1 MLRIAFPTTFPSMHT
16 IAKWASFLFIICV
29 LLSSWGCSTV
39 TETAQLRSD
48 QSTRPPR
55 SADELLPVD
64 CLLPGQ
70 IRKLGGSMVYLTPRR
85 PIKTSAQDCEIRGGE
100 YVAYDRSD
108 YATALKVWLPLAN
121 EGDKVAQ
128 TYVGEIY
135 EKGLGVQPDYALAM
149 EWYRKAA
156 EQGYARAQINLGYL
170 YEEGMGIGKDPATA
184 LNWYRKAAGLSNAI
198 AIDPVSINTEG
209 RKELEELRREVE
221 RRKDESDSLRQQ
233 LGQARQQLEQTQQEL
248 ERRKGK
254 AETERQQL
262 EKALQELEKRKKQA
276 EAVRDDAEIRR
287 LEEQLKQR
295 QADLKRQQQ
304 EITGLHQKISQLE
317 SQAQGYGQQLDKLK
331 KEQVVLAGPTI
342 EMIDP
347 QLVTRGIPS
356 IKTRPGIK
364 HVIVGRVTAPA
375 GLLTFTVNDH
385 EEKLDQKGL
394 FRVPIPIQRSSVP
407 VRVVAIDKQG
417 IRATVELLLTA
428 EEGPSE
434 AKAPQPP
441 SPPVAEK
448 KPALPTIDS
457 GNNYALIIGNK
468 EYAYWPNLD
477 TPKND
482 ALKTA
487 EVLSKKYGFK
497 TKVLLNATR
506 YDILLAFY
514 ESQKKLTEKENLL
527 IYYAGHGHLDDK
539 GRGYWI
545 PVDGEIDKKDNWIS
559 TLVITEM
566 LNTILARHVLVVADT
581 CYAGALTQSALVRLE
596 GSTSDEDRYNRLKII
611 AEKRSRTVLTSGD
624 LKPVLDR
631 GGGEHSIFAK
641 AFLDVLRENNE
652 ILEGQH
658 VYQEVSARVAHAASV
673 VRTDIGPVEQVPRYA
688 PIKYAGHESG
698 DFLFVPSVK

>member
-1 MLRIAFPTTFPSMHT
+1 MLATALRTASSSTRHPP
-16 IAKWASFLFIICV
+16 KWATLLLISSM
-29 LLSSWGCSTV
+29 LLSAWGCSAV
-39 TETAQLRSD
+39 TETAQIRSD
-48 QSTRPPR
+48 QSTPPPR
-55 SADELLPVD
+55 SADELLVVD

-70 IRKLGGSMVYLTPRR
+70 IRKLGRSMTYLTPGR
-85 PIKTSAQDCEIRGGE
+85 PVKTSAQDCEIRGGE
-100 YVAYDRSD
+100 YVAYDRSN

-135 EKGLGVQPDYALAM
+135 EKGLGVQPDYALAI

-156 EQGYARAQINLGYL
+156 EQGYTRAQINLGYL
-170 YEEGMGIGKDPATA
+170 YEQGLGIGKDPAAA

-198 AIDPVSINTEG
+198 AIEPVSINTEG

-233 LGQARQQLEQTQQEL
+233 LGQAQEQLQLTQQEL

-254 AETERQQL
+254 AQTERQQL
-262 EKALQELEKRKKQA
+262 EKALQELERRKKQA

-317 SQAQGYGQQLDKLK
+317 TEAQRYGQQLDKLK
-331 KEQVVLAGPTI
+331 KDQVALAGPTI
-342 EMIDP
+342 EMINP
-347 QLVTRGIPS
+347 QLMTRGIPS
-356 IKTRPGIK
+356 IKTRPGIE
-364 HVIVGRVTAPA
+364 HVIVGRVTAPT
-375 GLLTFTVNDH
+375 GLLTFTVNNR
-385 EEKLDQKGL
+385 EEKLDEKGL

-407 VRVVAIDKQG
+407 VTVVAIDKQG
-417 IRATVELLLTA
+417 KRATVELLLKP

-441 SPPVAEK
+441 SLPVAEK
-448 KPALPTIDS
+448 KPVLPTVDF
-457 GNNYALIIGNK
+457 GGNYALIIGNK
-468 EYAYWPNLD
+468 EYTHWPNLD

-482 ALKTA
+482 AVKTA
-487 EVLSKKYGFK
+487 EVLSRKYGFK

-506 YDILLAFY
+506 YDILLALY

-545 PVDGEIDKKDNWIS
+545 PVDGEIDKKNNWIS
-559 TLVITEM
+559 TLEITTM
-566 LNTILARHVLVVADT
+566 LDTILARHVLVVADT
-581 CYAGALTQSALVRLE
+581 CYAGALTQSALIRLE

-611 AEKRSRTVLTSGD
+611 AEKRSRTILTSGD

-641 AFLDVLRENNE
+641 AFLNILGENNE
-652 ILEGQH
+652 ILEGQR
-658 VYQEVSARVAHAASV
+658 VYQEVSARVAYAASA
-673 VRTDIGPVEQVPRYA
+673 VRTDLGPVEQVPRYA
-688 PIKYAGHESG
+688 PIKHAGHEGG
-698 DFLFVPSVK
+698 DFLFIPSAK